1 MRDSDGD
8 ANDDVDEEIRW
19 VLLSKQTIN
28 SKQSSKVASFNCLEY
43 EIRVF
48 IIIIIIMIDR
58 RIDSMGCTLYT
69 YEQCDNRW

>member
-1 MRDSDGD
+1 MRYSDGD

-48 IIIIIIMIDR
+48 IIMIDR